1 MRNFAAKTQAPRK
14 GTPAKSIPTR
24 AHHWQRRGVNS
35 ILRLQRTIG
44 NKAVQRM
51 LQTNPE
57 ELQIGLASTASPLF
71 GYNFSR
77 IPIHPS
83 AAAIQTKLAINK
95 PGDIYEQEA
104 DELAEQVM
112 RASGDQSPTLA
123 RNQTQ
128 ARPLQASPAPGVRDG
143 TEGVGAVSPEIS
155 ERTVA
160 TKGGGSR
167 LDGRTRSFMESR
179 FGADFGRVKI
189 HTESVIQRQ
198 PQPPPPPQPQTQ
210 TPQSPAPVAN
220 LGEVNEQI
228 KIIGEIDIPYDI
240 WRTNFGKGSR
250 PDKNILVDRKIVAA
264 KKLGDLRDQR
274 AIITLVAVLNDNVYG
289 VARLDPTSKAQ
300 ILAEATEAL
309 GKIGG
314 QDAVAQLTK
323 MLDSAELPK
332 RKMAAKAF
340 RHLRGRAAGLEL
352 VLRLSGEPDLDVK
365 ADIAFAL
372 GEIGPNLA
380 AGPLANLMAGEL
392 IKVLG
397 GIKTTSQNWLLG
409 NTIKSLGKF
418 KDKRATKP
426 LLDILMDRR
435 DNEAIL
441 NLGIDAL
448 GMIGDPDAA
457 DFLDTWLRLSPSS
470 SIRTSAADALGAIG
484 AKAGGK
490 IALGK
495 LRKRLDSNLEKDPRV
510 VQAIKKA
517 LKVP

>member
-1 MRNFAAKTQAPRK
+1 
-14 GTPAKSIPTR
+14 
-24 AHHWQRRGVNS
+24 
-35 ILRLQRTIG
+35 
-44 NKAVQRM
+44 
-51 LQTNPE
+51 
-57 ELQIGLASTASPLF
+57 
-71 GYNFSR
+71 
-77 IPIHPS
+77 
-83 AAAIQTKLAINK
+83 
-95 PGDIYEQEA
+95 
-104 DELAEQVM
+104 
-112 RASGDQSPTLA
+112 
-123 RNQTQ
+123 
-128 ARPLQASPAPGVRDG
+128 
-143 TEGVGAVSPEIS
+143 
-155 ERTVA
+155 
-160 TKGGGSR
+160 
-167 LDGRTRSFMESR
+167 
-179 FGADFGRVKI
+179 
-189 HTESVIQRQ
+189 
-198 PQPPPPPQPQTQ
+198 
-210 TPQSPAPVAN
+210 
-220 LGEVNEQI
+220 VNEQI
-228 KIIGEIDIPYDI
+228 KIIGEVDIPYNI

-250 PDKNILVDRKIVAA
+250 PDKDILVDRKIFAA

-274 AIITLVAVLNDNVYG
+274 AVITLVAVLNDNVYG

-300 ILAEATEAL
+300 IMAEATEAL

-314 QDAVAQLTK
+314 PDAVAQLTK
-323 MLDSAELPK
+323 MLDAELPK

-340 RHLRGRAAGLEL
+340 RHLRGREAGVEL
-352 VLRLSGEPDLDVK
+352 ILRLSGEPDLDVK

-426 LLDILMDRR
+426 LLDILLDRR

-441 NLGIDAL
+441 NLGIEAL

-470 SIRTSAADALGAIG
+470 SIRTAAADALGAIG

-490 IALGK
+490 IALEK

-510 VQAIKKA
+510 LQAIKKA
-517 LKVP
+517 LRVP